1 MRKNVEQDKKD
12 LKIDGAE
19 SKTTV
24 KDVKI
29 EPDSH
34 DPIIKEYY
42 NQIERPSSLGGVKRL
57 YNVLKIKN
65 KGIKESDVR
74 KYLSE
79 QNEYTLHK
87 PITRKFKRNKVVVY
101 GIDDTWQLD
110 LVDMQK
116 FSKENKDVTFILT
129 VIDVFSK
136 FAWAKMLKNKK
147 QETVLDAFA
156 SIISTSGR
164 KPKKIHS
171 DEGTEFVN
179 KLFKSYLT
187 KQNIKPYITHS
198 GLKGSVVE
206 RFNRTLKERM
216 WRYFTQK
223 NNNKVYYDVLPDF
236 LESYNSSV
244 HRSIKMTPNQVN
256 KENADKVFETLYGY
270 AKDVGEINITT
281 PIIFNRGDYVRISK
295 YKHIFS
301 KGYERNWTT
310 EVFKIIKIITINS
323 TPVYVL
329 QDLMKEDIT
338 GTFYTEELQKVG
350 INITEMIENNEY
362 LIEEVLKTKKVNGK
376 KLYYVSWV
384 NYPKSENCW
393 IKESQLV
400 K

>member
-1 MRKNVEQDKKD
+1 
-12 LKIDGAE
+12 
-19 SKTTV
+19 
-24 KDVKI
+24 
-29 EPDSH
+29 
-34 DPIIKEYY
+34 
-42 NQIERPSSLGGVKRL
+42 
-57 YNVLKIKN
+57 
-65 KGIKESDVR
+65 
-74 KYLSE
+74 
-79 QNEYTLHK
+79 
-87 PITRKFKRNKVVVY
+87 
-101 GIDDTWQLD
+101 
-110 LVDMQK
+110 
-116 FSKENKDVTFILT
+116 
-129 VIDVFSK
+129 
-136 FAWAKMLKNKK
+136 
-147 QETVLDAFA
+147 
-156 SIISTSGR
+156 
-164 KPKKIHS
+164 
-171 DEGTEFVN
+171 
-179 KLFKSYLT
+179 
-187 KQNIKPYITHS
+187 
-198 GLKGSVVE
+198 
-206 RFNRTLKERM
+206 
-216 WRYFTQK
+216 
-223 NNNKVYYDVLPDF
+223 
-236 LESYNSSV
+236 
-244 HRSIKMTPNQVN
+244 MTPNEVN